1 MEVRSGG
8 REENGLGS
16 AGAWL
21 LLTSLPHL
29 LDEVPLP
36 RQTPAAPETEEEP
49 YRRRTQILSVL
60 AGLAAMVGYA
70 LLSGIVSIQRTS
82 PARAPGTRA
91 LGLAEEDEED

>member
-1 MEVRSGG
+1 MEVRSRW
-8 REENGLGS
+8 REWAGVQGL
-16 AGAWL
+16 AP
-21 LLTSLPHL
+21 LLTFLPCL
-29 LDEVPLP
+29 LAEVPPP
-36 RQTPAAPETEEEP
+36 RPTPAAPETEEEP

-82 PARAPGTRA
+82 PTRAPGTRA